1 MTHLWEMDTLW
12 FTGQESQHIQTV
24 FRYKSWAEFDECK
37 PYKLWKPYI
46 VSSWSWKT
54 VTREDSAFTRK
65 HKHNRTDL
73 EKYTMDCYNI
83 LRTNPTLYDKDSGFD
98 LDKNGTIELLQIL
111 FISPDRFSEIH
122 RVEMKIK
129 QEDEE
134 PVREWLKNHM
144 PTLWKL

>member
-12 FTGQESQHIQTV
+12 FTGQEGQHVQTV
-24 FRYKSWAEFDECK
+24 FRYKSWAEFQECK

-54 VTREDSAFTRK
+54 VTRDKKYTRS
-65 HKHNRTDL
+65 DL
-73 EKYTMDCYNI
+73 EKHTMDCNNI
-83 LRTNPTLYDKDSGFD
+83 LRINPSLYDKNSGFD
-98 LDKNGTIELLQIL
+98 LDTNGTIELLQIL

-129 QEDEE
+129 QDDEE
-134 PVREWLKNHM
+134 SVRAWLKNHM
-144 PTLWKL
+144 PSLWKL